1 MQRVLEMYEFGRR
14 AVKMIPFGNGHI
26 NKTYMVIT
34 SDDEKYILQKL
45 NTVVF
50 KKPRE
55 FMSNI
60 ELVTNYI
67 REIVK
72 KQNADPTR
80 AVLEIVPAVNAK
92 SYVHIDDMFWRC
104 YRFVTGAK
112 TYEIVE
118 NPELFYEVGKAIG
131 TFQRQLMD
139 FPIEKLA
146 ITIPNFHNTP
156 ARFRRFK
163 EVVNEDPKRRA
174 LEVFN
179 EIKFLYSREE
189 YLNNITKYLET
200 GEIKTRVTH
209 NDTKLNNI
217 MIDERTNKAICV
229 IDLDTVMPGSVL
241 YDYGDAIRVGAS
253 TALEDEK
260 DLSKVALNNILFEAF
275 SRGFLEKAHDILTE
289 KEIENLVE
297 SARIITLECGMRFLT
312 DYLEGDVYFSI
323 HYATHN
329 LDRAKTQFK
338 LVSEIENNF
347 DELQEIIQK
356 ILQDL
361 RK

>member
-1 MQRVLEMYEFGRR
+1 MQKVLEMYEFGRR

-26 NKTYMVIT
+26 NKTYIVIT
-34 SDDEKYILQKL
+34 NNDEKYILQKL

-55 FMSNI
+55 VMNNI

-72 KQNADPTR
+72 KENDDYSR
-80 AVLEIVPAVNAK
+80 AVLEIIPSVNAK

-104 YRFVTGAK
+104 YRFVSGAK

-131 TFQRQLMD
+131 TFQKQLMD

-156 ARFRRFK
+156 IRFRRFK

-179 EIKFLYSREE
+179 EIKFLYNREE
-189 YLNNITKYLET
+189 DVSNITKYLDS

-209 NDTKLNNI
+209 NDTKLNNV
-217 MIDERTNKAICV
+217 MIDENTNKAICV
-229 IDLDTVMPGSVL
+229 VDLDTVMPGSVL
-241 YDYGDAIRVGAS
+241 FDFGDAIRVGAS

-260 DLSKVALNNILFEAF
+260 DLSKVSLNQVLFEAF
-275 SRGFLEKAHDILTE
+275 SRGFLEKAYDILTE

-312 DYLEGDVYFSI
+312 DYLEGDVYFST
-323 HYATHN
+323 HYETHN

-338 LVSEIENNF
+338 LVQEIEDHY
-347 DELQEIIQK
+347 DELQIIIQK
-356 ILQDL
+356 ILNDL

>member
-55 FMSNI
+55 VMSNI

>member
-1 MQRVLEMYEFGRR
+1 MQKVLDMYEFGRR
-14 AVKMIPFGNGHI
+14 AVKMVPFGNGHI

-34 SDDEKYILQKL
+34 NNDEKYILQKI
-45 NTVVF
+45 NTTVF

-55 FMSNI
+55 VMSNI

-67 REIVK
+67 REVVTQ
-72 KQNADPTR
+72 QNNDPTR
-80 AVLEIVPAVNAK
+80 AVLEIIPAVNAK
-92 SYVHIDDMFWRC
+92 SYVHIDDMYWRC

-118 NPELFYEVGKAIG
+118 NPELFFEVGKAVG
-131 TFQRQLMD
+131 TFQKQLMD
-139 FPIEKLA
+139 FPIEKLS

-156 ARFRRFK
+156 ARFHRFK

-179 EIKFLYSREE
+179 EIKFLYNREE
-189 YLNNITKYLET
+189 YVNNITKHLET
-200 GEIKTRVTH
+200 REIKTRVTH

-217 MIDERTNKAICV
+217 MIDERSNEAICV

-241 YDYGDAIRVGAS
+241 YDFGDAIRVGAS

-260 DLSKVALNNILFEAF
+260 DLSKVKINHVLFEAF
-275 SRGFLEKAHDILTE
+275 SQGFLEKTHDILTE

-312 DYLEGDVYFSI
+312 DYLEGDNYFSI
-323 HYATHN
+323 HYETHN
-329 LDRAKTQFK
+329 LDRARTQFK
-338 LVSEIENNF
+338 LVEEIEN
-347 DELQEIIQK
+347 DYEDLEEIIQN
-356 ILQDL
+356 ILKDL